1 MVSRYSLMRH
11 CEERLLRRSNLTV
24 LMIIL
29 LIGCTPASPVT
40 PTTVP
45 ASETPAPTLTPTSL
59 PDYVTRIRNAEYQ
72 LAVTDALRVVQLS
85 NGQYEQGS
93 PDGTDYVSVTVTD
106 FVASGD
112 LNGDGRDEVAVLVAE
127 NYGGSGVFMFLA
139 VYASLGGD
147 LRFQTS
153 IIVDDRPL
161 INALSIEEGEIFL
174 DATIHGAEDPFCCPT
189 LKTTQ
194 RYELGATGQLEL
206 VEFSSFTPDDRPRII
221 TIESPAAGTE
231 VSSSFSIRGRV
242 SIAPFE
248 NNLVYRIYSTGD
260 VELAVGSITVSAE
273 ELGGPGTF
281 DEIISLGTI
290 LTGTT
295 IRIELQDL
303 SAADGSLLAMD
314 SVELVVK

>member
-1 MVSRYSLMRH
+1 MVSRHALTRH
-11 CEERLLRRSNLTV
+11 CERSLRSNL
-24 LMIIL
+24 LILLAIL
-29 LIGCTPASPVT
+29 LIGCTPAAPVT

-45 ASETPAPTLTPTSL
+45 ASETPAPTLTPTAA

-85 NGQYEQGS
+85 NGRYEQGS
-93 PDGTDYVSVTVTD
+93 PDGTDYVTVTVTD

-139 VYASLGGD
+139 VYANVAGD

-153 IIVDDRPL
+153 VIVDDRPL

-189 LKTTQ
+189 LKTTR
-194 RYELGATGQLEL
+194 RYQLGATGQLEL

-221 TIESPAAGTE
+221 TIESPAEGTE
-231 VSSSFSIRGRV
+231 VSSSFLIRGRV

-273 ELGGPGTF
+273 ELGGPGMF

-295 IRIELQDL
+295 IRIEIQDL
-303 SAADGSLLAMD
+303 SAADSSLLAMD
-314 SVELVVK
+314 SIELVVK

>member
-1 MVSRYSLMRH
+1 MVSRHSLIRH
-11 CEERLLRRSNLTV
+11 YGERLLRRSNLIV
-24 LMIIL
+24 LTIIF
-29 LIGCTPASPVT
+29 LIGCTPASPIT
-40 PTTVP
+40 PTAVP
-45 ASETPAPTLTPTSL
+45 ASETPPSTLAPTPV

-72 LAVTDALRVVQLS
+72 LAATDALRVVQLS
-85 NGQYEQGS
+85 NGRYEQGS
-93 PDGTDYVSVTVTD
+93 PDGADYVSVTVAD
-106 FVASGD
+106 FVAAGD

-139 VYASLGGD
+139 VYANVGGD

-153 IIVDDRPL
+153 VIVDDRPL
-161 INALSIEEGEIFL
+161 LNALSVEDGKIFL
-174 DATIHGAEDPFCCPT
+174 DATVHGGEDPFCCPT
-189 LKTTQ
+189 LKTTRHYQ
-194 RYELGATGQLEL
+194 LGATGQLEL
-206 VEFSSFTPDDRPRII
+206 VEFTSFTPDGRPRVI
-221 TIESPAAGTE
+221 TIDSPVDETE
-231 VSSSFSIRGRV
+231 VSGSFLVRGRV

-260 VELAVGSITVSAE
+260 VELAIGSITVSAE

-281 DEIISLGTI
+281 DEIISLGTV